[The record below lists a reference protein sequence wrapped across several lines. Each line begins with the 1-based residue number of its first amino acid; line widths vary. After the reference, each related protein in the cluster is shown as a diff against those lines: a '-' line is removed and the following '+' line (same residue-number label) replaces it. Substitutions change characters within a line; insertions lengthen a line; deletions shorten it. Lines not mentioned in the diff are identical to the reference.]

1 MNSFFL
7 ADVFHLTT
15 PAISEDPA
23 ADLAAFTAQLFQ
35 ENASQILYSAYFT
48 IAART
53 NSNATTAT
61 PIYCT
66 DAPAYE
72 LDYDAAIANAREIFS
87 KLYEDAEFLPRAPDP
102 EEIVVDG
109 EDPSALNEHSLPED
123 LRAQLHNLEQGTQ
136 QMDITE

>member
-1 MNSFFL
+1 MNSLFL

-53 NSNATTAT
+53 NSNATTAM

-72 LDYDAAIANAREIFS
+72 LDYDAAITNAREIFG

-123 LRAQLHNLEQGTQ
+123 LRAQLHDLEQGAQ